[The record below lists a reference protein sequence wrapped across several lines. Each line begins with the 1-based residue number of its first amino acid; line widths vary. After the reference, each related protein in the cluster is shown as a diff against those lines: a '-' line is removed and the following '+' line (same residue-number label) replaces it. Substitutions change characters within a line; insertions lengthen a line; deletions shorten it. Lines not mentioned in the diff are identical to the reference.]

1 MKESYYFSHDS
12 NARNDVKVLKLRR
25 SLGLEGYGIYWCI
38 IEILRDSPEYTLSIN
53 NIEDISFSLNIEN
66 SKVFTVIMDYDLFV
80 IDDDSF
86 YSERLIRSMEQ
97 YKALKERKSQSG
109 KEGMKKRWSK
119 PNQQNKM
126 IL

>member
-1 MKESYYFSHDS
+1 MKESFYFSHDS

-25 SLGLEGYGIYWCI
+25 NLGLEGYGIYWCI
-38 IEILRDSPEYTLSIN
+38 IEILRDSPGYTLSMN

-66 SKVFTVIMDYDLFV
+66 DKVLTVIKNFDLF
-80 IDDDSF
+80 IIEEENF
-86 YSERLIRSMEQ
+86 FSERLLRSMEQ

-109 KEGMKKRWSK
+109 KNGMKKRWSK

>member
-1 MKESYYFSHDS
+1 MKESFYFSHDS
-12 NARNDVKVLKLRR
+12 NARNDVKILKLRR
-25 SLGLEGYGIYWCI
+25 NLGLEGYGIYWCI
-38 IEILRDSPEYTLSIN
+38 IEILRESQDHKLPKTC
-53 NIEDISFSLNIEN
+53 IEDISYSLNISTE
-66 SKVFTVIMDYDLFV
+66 KVESVINDYDLFV
-80 IDDDSF
+80 VDNEVF

-97 YKALKERKSQSG
+97 YKALKEKKSQSG